1 MDFWRSGVTYI
12 MLYTYN
18 VLAVCLLTGE
28 IPRLK
33 SLRFPDQKMSKSEGE
48 DSGRINLTD
57 DPDAIKR
64 KIRKAVT
71 DSINEI
77 TYDPVRRPG
86 VSNLVSIFAALRDV
100 SVDEVCKEYRDK
112 PSVQLKD
119 DLIDLVIDELAPI
132 QQKMKQL
139 RSDITQVDKILSAGT
154 TRAAKLAR
162 TNYNEIEAV
171 LGLL

>member
-1 MDFWRSGVTYI
+1 MP
-12 MLYTYN
+12 YTCN
-18 VLAVCLLTGE
+18 VLTVCVLTGE

-57 DPDAIKR
+57 SPDSIRR

-71 DSINEI
+71 DSINEV
-77 TYDPVRRPG
+77 TYDPVGRPG
-86 VSNLVSIFAALRDV
+86 ISNLVSIFAALRDM
-100 SVDEVCKEYRDK
+100 SMDEVCMEYRDK

-119 DLIDLVIDELAPI
+119 DLIDLVVNELAPI
-132 QQKMKQL
+132 QQKMKQFS
-139 RSDITQVDKILSAGT
+139 SDISHVDKILSAGNA
-154 TRAAKLAR
+154 RAAELAR

-171 LGLL
+171 LGLS